1 MKAGRHWALYLLV
14 WVGCLF
20 AFLYLVLLPMLQKI
34 DALEEERKRL
44 NQEIVVLQRK
54 VAELRA
60 LEERL
65 QELESLA
72 RTLSRRLPEE
82 KDVPDLLITIEDAAF
97 LSELDLLSLKPESLK
112 PQEGYIEV
120 PFAGS
125 VRTSF
130 QSFLFFLNYLRQ
142 SPRLIQV
149 QGFFFRREQEA
160 FRVDFSLS
168 TYLLGGGKKP

>member
-1 MKAGRHWALYLLV
+1 MRDREHWAVYLVV

-20 AFLYLVLLPMLQKI
+20 AVLYFVLFPLLQRM
-34 DALEEERKRL
+34 ATLEGEKMRL
-44 NQEIVVLQRK
+44 LQEITVLQRK
-54 VAELRA
+54 AAELRR

-65 QELESLA
+65 QELEALN

-82 KDVPDLLITIEDAAF
+82 KEIPDLLITIEDAAF
-97 LSELDLLSLKPESLK
+97 LSHLELLSLKPEPPK
-112 PQEGYIEV
+112 PQEGYTEL
-120 PFAGS
+120 PFSGS

-149 QGFFFRREQEA
+149 EGFSFGKDQEA
-160 FRVDFSLS
+160 FRVDFLLS
-168 TYLLGGGKKP
+168 TYLLGGGKP

>member
-1 MKAGRHWALYLLV
+1 MKSEKHWSIYLLV

-20 AFLYLVLLPMLQKI
+20 AFFFFVLSPALQRI
-34 DALEEERKRL
+34 DSLGKEKDRL
-44 NQEIVVLQRK
+44 GQEITVLQRK
-54 VAELRA
+54 VADLKK

-65 QELESLA
+65 KELEDLSQ
-72 RTLSRRLPEE
+72 TLSRRLPEE
-82 KDVPDLLITIEDAAF
+82 KDVPDLLVTIEDAAF
-97 LSELDLLSLKPESLK
+97 LSRLELLSLRPETLK
-112 PQEGYIEV
+112 PQEGYAEV

-130 QSFLFFLNYLRQ
+130 RGFLSFLNYLRQ

-149 QGFFFRREQEA
+149 RGFSFREEQKL

-168 TYLLGGGKKP
+168 TYLLGSEKKK

>member
-1 MKAGRHWALYLLV
+1 MKSEKHWSIYLLV

-20 AFLYLVLLPMLQKI
+20 AFFFFVLSPTLQKI
-34 DALEEERKRL
+34 DSLGKDKDRL
-44 NQEIVVLQRK
+44 GQEIAVLQKK
-54 VAELRA
+54 VADLKK

-65 QELESLA
+65 KELKDLSQA
-72 RTLSRRLPEE
+72 LSRRLPKE
-82 KDVPDLLITIEDAAF
+82 KDVPDLLVTIEDAAF
-97 LSELDLLSLKPESLK
+97 LSRLELLSLKPEALRS
-112 PQEGYIEV
+112 QEGYAEV

-130 QSFLFFLNYLRQ
+130 RGFLSFLNYLRQ

-149 QGFFFRREQEA
+149 QGFSFREEQKL

-168 TYLLGGGKKP
+168 TYLLGSEEKK